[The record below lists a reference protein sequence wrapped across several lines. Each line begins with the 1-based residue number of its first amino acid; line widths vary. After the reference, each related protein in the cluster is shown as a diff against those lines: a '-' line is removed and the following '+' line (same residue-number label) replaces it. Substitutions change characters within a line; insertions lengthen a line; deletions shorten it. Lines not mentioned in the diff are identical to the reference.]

1 MAASPDADG
10 ARYAPCGVTRAL
22 VRVAVLG
29 GLVVAAWL
37 LVGSGIGHADEDLG
51 PSGTGLL
58 RLVQLPVQPSGK
70 LGDLRPVVNA
80 VDVPK
85 FLVPVL
91 SPVSRPLSGPTQH
104 RATIRQAPVG
114 KSVTVP
120 PTVRAAP
127 VPPVGLTPAV
137 LSAAVLTAGGH
148 APTPILAHAVN
159 HPVADPVTGRSVL
172 DSAPV
177 PVSPPASTT
186 ALCLIAGT
194 GGGASTKSGPD
205 LAVLNRGAA
214 TGIAPMPHRLW
225 CLGASDLPRS
235 PAEQPSTS
243 PD

>member
-1 MAASPDADG
+1 MAVSPDASG

-29 GLVVAAWL
+29 GLIVATWL

-51 PSGTGLL
+51 PSDTGLL
-58 RLVQLPVQPSGK
+58 RLVPVPQPAGK
-70 LGDLRPVVNA
+70 LSDLRPVVNA

-85 FLVPVL
+85 LLVPVL
-91 SPVSRPLSGPTQH
+91 SPVSRPLSGPAQR
-104 RATIRQAPVG
+104 RATIRQAPVS

-127 VPPVGLTPAV
+127 VPLAGLTPAV
-137 LSAAVLTAGGH
+137 LSTAVLTAGSH
-148 APTPILAHAVN
+148 TPTPIPARAVD

-194 GGGASTKSGPD
+194 GGSASTKNGPD
-205 LAVLNRGAA
+205 LAVLNRGAE
-214 TGIAPMPHRLW
+214 TGRAPMPHRLG